1 MEFAA
6 IWAWVMANEA
16 AIATI
21 LLVLSEFLGAIPKF
35 KSNGILS
42 FLLVQLQQ
50 QAKKRGAVDPTPNE

>member
-21 LLVLSEFLGAIPKF
+21 LLVLSELLGAVPKF
-35 KSNGILS
+35 KSNGLLS

-50 QAKKRGAVDPTPNE
+50 QAKKRGAVDPTPGE

>member
-1 MEFAA
+1 MELAA

-21 LLVLSEFLGAIPKF
+21 LLVLSELLGAVPKF
-35 KSNGILS
+35 KSNGLLS

-50 QAKKRGAVDPTPNE
+50 QAKKRGAVDPTPGD

>member
-1 MEFAA
+1 MELAA

-21 LLVLSEFLGAIPKF
+21 LLVLSELLGAVPKF
-35 KSNGILS
+35 KSNGLLS

-50 QAKKRGAVDPTPNE
+50 QAKKRGAVDPTPGE